1 MSGNAGYFKITCFTT
16 KSPISFAVDL
26 PINRPNMENRVISFE
41 ALPQVTSE
49 LQAEVRDLRETL
61 EMFMNKVLE
70 IKPEQPNDLVG
81 IDEACRILGLK
92 KPTLYHKAQRKEIP
106 SYKPAGCKMPCSNAL
121 TLWHGLSVAARQA
134 QPALQTLKR

>member
-1 MSGNAGYFKITCFTT
+1 
-16 KSPISFAVDL
+16 
-26 PINRPNMENRVISFE
+26 MESKTISFE

-49 LQAEVRDLRETL
+49 LQAEVRELRETL

-106 SYKPAGCKMPCSNAL
+106 SYKPPAARCSCSNAR

-134 QPALQTLKR
+134 QRALQTLKR